1 MQFLKLKMIDPSEY
15 KIAGVVMLFGF
26 IAQQATAIWLAIS
39 WSLQT
44 VIQGMITIALGLA
57 AVAAQ
62 HFFRRWL
69 KRNWPEDAKDEQ
81 VEPAQTLK
89 AVAAAGVD
97 WFKLLRP
104 VARPLFDLIRNAISR
119 LRRRK
124 EP

>member
-1 MQFLKLKMIDPSEY
+1 MQFLKLKMNPSDY
-15 KIAGVVMLFGF
+15 KIAGVAMLFGF
-26 IAQQATAIWLAIS
+26 VAQQATAIWLAIP

-44 VIQGMITIALGLA
+44 VIQGMITITLGLT

-69 KRNWPEDAKDEQ
+69 KRNWPEDPKDEQ
-81 VEPAQTLK
+81 VEPAQALK
-89 AVAAAGVD
+89 ALAAARVD

-104 VARPLFDLIRNAISR
+104 IARPLFDLIRNAIAR
-119 LRRRK
+119 LRRRN